1 MPNINKEENPM
12 RNVILAMAAAT
23 LTAGTAAHAGTLDVI
38 KERGEVRCGVSQGV
52 LGFSVPD
59 KNGVWGGFDVD
70 FCRAVAAAVIGN
82 PDKVAYVP
90 LSTKDRF
97 TALQS
102 GEVDLLSRQTTWTL
116 SRDTDLGMSFVGVN
130 YYDGQAFM
138 VSKEVGVTSVKDI
151 SGASVCTETGTTTEQ
166 NMADYFSANKIEY
179 QVIAFEKPDQTIQAF
194 NTGRCD
200 VYSTDASALYAQRL
214 TLNDPDRFV
223 VLPEVISKE
232 PLGPA
237 VRQGDEQWFKVVRW
251 TLFALIEAEE
261 MGITRDNVASLLE
274 SGTTAQKRFLGID
287 SEAGK
292 AMNLDPKWAYNAVSA
307 VGNYGEIFERH
318 LGKDSPLK
326 IDRGLN
332 RLWSDGGL
340 IYAPPVR

>member
-12 RNVILAMAAAT
+12 RNAILAMAAAT
-23 LTAGTAAHAGTLDVI
+23 LAAGTTAHAGTLDVI

-214 TLNDPDRFV
+214 TLNDPDRFI

-237 VRQGDEQWFKVVRW
+237 VRQGDEPWFKVVRW

-261 MGITRDNVASLLE
+261 MGITKDNVASLLE

-307 VGNYGEIFERH
+307 VGNYGEVFERH